1 MTKTAIV
8 ILPAF
13 ACLALYGRGE
23 SKPWPPDS
31 IGNDQQRV
39 LTLQQQMD

>member
-23 SKPWPPDS
+23 SKSGTGHAREAKRGLRASFP
-31 IGNDQQRV
+31 
-39 LTLQQQMD
+39 